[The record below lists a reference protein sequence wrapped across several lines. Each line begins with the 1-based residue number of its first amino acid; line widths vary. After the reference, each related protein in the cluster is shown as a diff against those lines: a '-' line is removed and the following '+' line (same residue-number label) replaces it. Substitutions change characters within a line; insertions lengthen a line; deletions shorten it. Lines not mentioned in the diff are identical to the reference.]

1 MSKRPKMQASES
13 KYINKTNIQKTSAK
27 KRQSPNDLIKDN
39 QYNNKPKKTTADL
52 FDNFDSIGD
61 EHAVNDIGISV
72 NDTTDLINQTR
83 DSKEVEMRDT
93 SRYFNDKDSDNDDNF
108 KGSFRNSTAN

>member
-13 KYINKTNIQKTSAK
+13 KYINKTNVQKTQAK
-27 KRQSPNDLIKDN
+27 KQSPRN
-39 QYNNKPKKTTADL
+39 QYKNNKAKKKTADP

-61 EHAVNDIGISV
+61 EHTVNDVGTSI
-72 NDTTDLINQTR
+72 NDTSDLVNQTR
-83 DSKEVEMRDT
+83 DSREVEMRDT
-93 SRYFNDKDSDNDDNF
+93 SRYFNDRGSDRDDNF

>member
-1 MSKRPKMQASES
+1 MQASES
-13 KYINKTNIQKTSAK
+13 KYINKTNVQKTQA
-27 KRQSPNDLIKDN
+27 KRQSPTRDTGN
-39 QYNNKPKKTTADL
+39 QYKNNKAKKTAADL

-61 EHAVNDIGISV
+61 EHTVNDVGISI
-72 NDTTDLINQTR
+72 NDTSDLVNQTR

-93 SRYFNDKDSDNDDNF
+93 SRYFNDRDSDHDDNF